1 MPIFKWIRDL
11 FGIRK
16 DLIEVKK
23 TKLEIKKLK
32 DEQREPDVIEKAD
45 FEDIKKY
52 DPKTQ
57 ELEEKIVA
65 KEKVKL
71 QFMIPRKARS
81 KRRLLLP
88 ILMVIFL
95 ILLFLFLKLKV
106 FP

>member
-23 TKLEIKKLK
+23 TKLEIKQLK
-32 DEQREPDVIEKAD
+32 DEQREPDIIEKAD
-45 FEDIKKY
+45 IEDIKRY
-52 DPKTQ
+52 DPKMK
-57 ELEEKIVA
+57 ELKKKIIVREKIQCMSSL
-65 KEKVKL
+65 E
-71 QFMIPRKARS
+71 ARP

-88 ILMVIFL
+88 ILIVIFL
-95 ILLFLFLKLKV
+95 ILLFLFLTLNKV

>member
-32 DEQREPDVIEKAD
+32 DEQREPDIIEKAD
-45 FEDIKKY
+45 IGDIKKY

-57 ELEEKIVA
+57 ELEEKIVV
-65 KEKVKL
+65 KQKL
-71 QFMIPRKARS
+71 QFMFPREARP

-95 ILLFLFLKLKV
+95 ILLTLFLILKV

>member
-57 ELEEKIVA
+57 ELEGKIGV
-65 KEKVKL
+65 KEKL
-71 QFMIPRKARS
+71 QFMFPMEARR

-95 ILLFLFLKLKV
+95 ILLILFLTLKV
-106 FP
+106 FS

>member
-16 DLIEVKK
+16 DLIEAKK
-23 TKLEIKKLK
+23 AKLQIKKLK

-45 FEDIKKY
+45 FKDIKKY

-57 ELEEKIVA
+57 ELEEKIVVR
-65 KEKVKL
+65 EKL
-71 QFMIPRKARS
+71 QFMIPRKALP

-88 ILMVIFL
+88 ILIVIFL
-95 ILLFLFLKLKV
+95 ILLFSFLKLKV